1 MSCTHTINSCQHTVN
16 THSNINKSL
25 KLESNL
31 SNITLYHGSPNTELT
46 QLDIAKSYGSGD
58 QYGRGLYL
66 TTDYDEADGYAKG
79 GRVYKV
85 QLDDSLKF
93 FNMEDKLPK
102 GIVDFLYNELK
113 DSDDDFRNSILRY
126 ARKIYK
132 NDDMD
137 SLEKFY
143 DEKEE
148 EWKSKDGY
156 YSANK
161 PEVDRDDK
169 GDLIVIYTDY
179 NDLKNSLEQLTGN
192 MTLRAFGGDLN
203 PQLFGNW
210 IMSEG
215 YDGIITH
222 SGKWYILYKH
232 PEKAKIVENL
242 QKEESNFRAFKFIN
256 HKKTQVDEGNN
267 RQELEDKYEGSEI
280 FVDENDDISKMCES
294 NQYPLDVKDIKN
306 LNQWFR
312 DNIDKEPD
320 EDWRNRLK
328 DAYDC
333 SYTQIFKGSPLKR
346 KREIVQQYLDYKNK
360 IEESKKSDDLYYTI
374 YNHAKK
380 LIELN
385 PNIEPDKLNMSNTYL
400 TDDLETIRT
409 YNEVLKKIDS
419 LTKYLDTDIKLGV
432 ISEEK
437 AQYKRDIAGI
447 MKRYVDMR
455 INTIK
460 GIKTEST
467 HKLEE
472 ASRNELL
479 ALAKSETITRYNKS
493 AGYKGFYL
501 VDIDTTAIKTRDAL
515 IITNKVGKYYDTIEL
530 EDILYWIGLEVDN
543 SRDKKATVENV
554 RKALRGAMD
563 GMDIK
568 VDCSCP
574 DFCLEENTLI
584 KLLNGEVISVKD
596 MKDRFDNNEELWVY
610 STDEKGDFKPGKVT
624 NVWISGYKDEMIKIT
639 LDNGREIITTPNHR
653 YMMRDGSYKRADE
666 LKEKDSLMP
675 LYFNYHNGYEAVKSN
690 SEKVTTYHSVYKLV
704 ADELLQDK
712 KEEARQRTGEDIIQI
727 HHKDFN
733 KLNNYPSNLNPMGR
747 LEHWHYHASLGKEH
761 IGKFIEAGREF
772 WKSDPRRFKAAEKQ
786 KRKAREYQINMW
798 SNFTPEEREEYINKS
813 RQAINRDKLS
823 SALKDVWSSYSLE
836 DRNKR
841 LETNSFITNNPMTNE
856 EFRNSEAF
864 VIRNNNISKSL
875 KEFHKNTT
883 AEQRSKLYG
892 WSKGKKFSDEH
903 RNRISESLKGKKHTE
918 EYKEN
923 MSKKQKEIAPRLKQS
938 RCFRNIRE
946 LIEQKKD
953 ITPENF
959 LANRRGGDTHYLN
972 VFDSFEDMVS
982 TFYNTQQ
989 YNHKVAKVEVIHY
1002 DNAIP
1007 VYDIEVEKYHNFYV
1021 DAGVMLHNCYRF
1033 AYQATVLGYKYG
1045 KPETRE
1051 AKITNP
1057 HNYGSACKHIIAML
1071 SNKQWI
1077 EQVASTVTD
1086 WVVENVEWV
1095 REFLQVTED
1104 EFKVPDEYARYIGK
1118 HGAMKK
1124 AWDKIPDKDTEKEE
1138 QEQDQEMDQEEQP
1151 EEDIQDEIPEEN
1163 NAENQESDEELE
1175 EK

>member
-1 MSCTHTINSCQHTVN
+1 MNCTRTINSCQHIVS

-113 DSDDDFRNSILRY
+113 DSDDDFKNSILRY

-242 QKEESNFRAFKFIN
+242 QKIEESNFRAFKFIN

-346 KREIVQQYLDYKNK
+346 KREIVQQYLNYKNK

-400 TDDLETIRT
+400 TDDLETTRT

-568 VDCSCP
+568 VDCSCS
-574 DFCLEENTLI
+574 DF
-584 KLLNGEVISVKD
+584 
-596 MKDRFDNNEELWVY
+596 RF
-610 STDEKGDFKPGKVT
+610 
-624 NVWISGYKDEMIKIT
+624 
-639 LDNGREIITTPNHR
+639 
-653 YMMRDGSYKRADE
+653 
-666 LKEKDSLMP
+666 
-675 LYFNYHNGYEAVKSN
+675 
-690 SEKVTTYHSVYKLV
+690 
-704 ADELLQDK
+704 
-712 KEEARQRTGEDIIQI
+712 
-727 HHKDFN
+727 
-733 KLNNYPSNLNPMGR
+733 
-747 LEHWHYHASLGKEH
+747 
-761 IGKFIEAGREF
+761 
-772 WKSDPRRFKAAEKQ
+772 RF
-786 KRKAREYQINMW
+786 
-798 SNFTPEEREEYINKS
+798 S
-813 RQAINRDKLS
+813 
-823 SALKDVWSSYSLE
+823 
-836 DRNKR
+836 
-841 LETNSFITNNPMTNE
+841 
-856 EFRNSEAF
+856 
-864 VIRNNNISKSL
+864 
-875 KEFHKNTT
+875 
-883 AEQRSKLYG
+883 
-892 WSKGKKFSDEH
+892 
-903 RNRISESLKGKKHTE
+903 
-918 EYKEN
+918 
-923 MSKKQKEIAPRLKQS
+923 
-938 RCFRNIRE
+938 
-946 LIEQKKD
+946 
-953 ITPENF
+953 
-959 LANRRGGDTHYLN
+959 
-972 VFDSFEDMVS
+972 
-982 TFYNTQQ
+982 
-989 YNHKVAKVEVIHY
+989 
-1002 DNAIP
+1002 
-1007 VYDIEVEKYHNFYV
+1007 
-1021 DAGVMLHNCYRF
+1021 
-1033 AYQATVLGYKYG
+1033 YQATVLGYKYG

-1057 HNYGSACKHIIAML
+1057 HNYGSMCKHLIAML

-1086 WVVENVEWV
+1086 WVIENVEWV

-1124 AWDKIPDKDTEKEE
+1124 AWNKIPDKDTEKEE

>member
-1 MSCTHTINSCQHTVN
+1 M
-16 THSNINKSL
+16 KY
-25 KLESNL
+25 
-31 SNITLYHGSPNTELT
+31 ITLYHNTSNANAIKINDEGIKGGMRLNAYGKGSEAEGAGVWCTTERGYGYGGATITFQIDENDESLRKQNDT
-46 QLDIAKSYGSGD
+46 EYIVYRDVKPSEILDIDLQVSEVTSTGPHNTMESDIPAVIKKHGKDKVLQVFKKYENKFIEP
-58 QYGRGLYL
+58 YN
-66 TTDYDEADGYAKG
+66 YD
-79 GRVYKV
+79 
-85 QLDDSLKF
+85 LFLK
-93 FNMEDKLPK
+93 
-102 GIVDFLYNELK
+102 
-113 DSDDDFRNSILRY
+113 
-126 ARKIYK
+126 
-132 NDDMD
+132 
-137 SLEKFY
+137 
-143 DEKEE
+143 
-148 EWKSKDGY
+148 
-156 YSANK
+156 
-161 PEVDRDDK
+161 
-169 GDLIVIYTDY
+169 LI
-179 NDLKNSLEQLTGN
+179 ETGN
-192 MTLRAFGGDLN
+192 KYCRGSIKL
-203 PQLFGNW
+203 
-210 IMSEG
+210 
-215 YDGIITH
+215 
-222 SGKWYILYKH
+222 
-232 PEKAKIVENL
+232 
-242 QKEESNFRAFKFIN
+242 EESNFRAFKFIN

-400 TDDLETIRT
+400 TDDLETTRT

-455 INTIK
+455 INTIR

-574 DFCLEENTLI
+574 DF
-584 KLLNGEVISVKD
+584 
-596 MKDRFDNNEELWVY
+596 RF
-610 STDEKGDFKPGKVT
+610 
-624 NVWISGYKDEMIKIT
+624 
-639 LDNGREIITTPNHR
+639 
-653 YMMRDGSYKRADE
+653 
-666 LKEKDSLMP
+666 
-675 LYFNYHNGYEAVKSN
+675 
-690 SEKVTTYHSVYKLV
+690 
-704 ADELLQDK
+704 
-712 KEEARQRTGEDIIQI
+712 
-727 HHKDFN
+727 
-733 KLNNYPSNLNPMGR
+733 
-747 LEHWHYHASLGKEH
+747 
-761 IGKFIEAGREF
+761 
-772 WKSDPRRFKAAEKQ
+772 RF
-786 KRKAREYQINMW
+786 
-798 SNFTPEEREEYINKS
+798 S
-813 RQAINRDKLS
+813 
-823 SALKDVWSSYSLE
+823 
-836 DRNKR
+836 
-841 LETNSFITNNPMTNE
+841 
-856 EFRNSEAF
+856 
-864 VIRNNNISKSL
+864 
-875 KEFHKNTT
+875 
-883 AEQRSKLYG
+883 
-892 WSKGKKFSDEH
+892 
-903 RNRISESLKGKKHTE
+903 
-918 EYKEN
+918 
-923 MSKKQKEIAPRLKQS
+923 
-938 RCFRNIRE
+938 
-946 LIEQKKD
+946 
-953 ITPENF
+953 
-959 LANRRGGDTHYLN
+959 
-972 VFDSFEDMVS
+972 
-982 TFYNTQQ
+982 
-989 YNHKVAKVEVIHY
+989 
-1002 DNAIP
+1002 
-1007 VYDIEVEKYHNFYV
+1007 
-1021 DAGVMLHNCYRF
+1021 
-1033 AYQATVLGYKYG
+1033 YQATVLGYKYG

-1057 HNYGSACKHIIAML
+1057 HNYGSACKHLIAML

-1138 QEQDQEMDQEEQP
+1138 QDQEMNQEEQP

-1163 NAENQESDEELE
+1163 NAENQESNEELE

>member
-1 MSCTHTINSCQHTVN
+1 MSNV
-16 THSNINKSL
+16 
-25 KLESNL
+25 
-31 SNITLYHGSPNTELT
+31 SNITLILYHNTSNENALKINKEGIIPGLRSKVYGKGSE
-46 QLDIAKSYGSGD
+46 AEGSGIWCSTIRG
-58 QYGRGLYL
+58 YGYGGATITFKVNENDKDVVKQNDTEYVIYRKILPSEIIDIDLCVSTIPSNGTHNTVESDIPLAIKKYGKDKLLNVFNKNQNKFTPPYNYEQFIHLIETGEKYCKGTISL
-66 TTDYDEADGYAKG
+66 TENKVQGIPSKYDFLVKDMYKGGDGY
-79 GRVYKV
+79 
-85 QLDDSLKF
+85 
-93 FNMEDKLPK
+93 
-102 GIVDFLYNELK
+102 
-113 DSDDDFRNSILRY
+113 
-126 ARKIYK
+126 
-132 NDDMD
+132 
-137 SLEKFY
+137 
-143 DEKEE
+143 
-148 EWKSKDGY
+148 W
-156 YSANK
+156 
-161 PEVDRDDK
+161 
-169 GDLIVIYTDY
+169 VI
-179 NDLKNSLEQLTGN
+179 
-192 MTLRAFGGDLN
+192 
-203 PQLFGNW
+203 
-210 IMSEG
+210 
-215 YDGIITH
+215 
-222 SGKWYILYKH
+222 
-232 PEKAKIVENL
+232 
-242 QKEESNFRAFKFIN
+242 
-256 HKKTQVDEGNN
+256 
-267 RQELEDKYEGSEI
+267 ELEDGY
-280 FVDENDDISKMCES
+280 DDGVGNNYIWEKTKKEALLVLDTRYNEYKSLKESKH
-294 NQYPLDVKDIKN
+294 
-306 LNQWFR
+306 
-312 DNIDKEPD
+312 
-320 EDWRNRLK
+320 
-328 DAYDC
+328 
-333 SYTQIFKGSPLKR
+333 
-346 KREIVQQYLDYKNK
+346 K
-360 IEESKKSDDLYYTI
+360 IEEVSRNDLLAK
-374 YNHAKK
+374 AKK
-380 LIELN
+380 
-385 PNIEPDKLNMSNTYL
+385 
-400 TDDLETIRT
+400 
-409 YNEVLKKIDS
+409 
-419 LTKYLDTDIKLGV
+419 
-432 ISEEK
+432 
-437 AQYKRDIAGI
+437 Q
-447 MKRYVDMR
+447 
-455 INTIK
+455 
-460 GIKTEST
+460 
-467 HKLEE
+467 
-472 ASRNELL
+472 
-479 ALAKSETITRYNKS
+479 TITRYKKS
-493 AGYKGFYL
+493 AGYKGFSI
-501 VDIDTTAIKTRDAL
+501 VDIDTTSVFT
-515 IITNKVGKYYDTIEL
+515 TNCLRVTCRVGKYWDTVEM
-530 EDILYWIGLEVDN
+530 ENILYWIQLAAEEKTPYNEKYQITTKGVTKAIMN
-543 SRDKKATVENV
+543 SI
-554 RKALRGAMD
+554 D

-568 VDCSCP
+568 IDCSCP

-1002 DNAIP
+1002 GNAIP

-1033 AYQATVLGYKYG
+1033 AYMATKLKYKYG
-1045 KPETRE
+1045 KPENRP
-1051 AKITNP
+1051 ADITNP
-1057 HNYGSACKHIIAML
+1057 NDYGSMCKHLISML
-1071 SNKQWI
+1071 SNKKWLQQVTGTVMDFIVDRI
-1077 EQVASTVTD
+1077 EDVNKYLKTKPGEELTLPNELARQNAKAAFYKKLFDKDEEVREQEDTD
-1086 WVVENVEWV
+1086 NNIEDTNVE
-1095 REFLQVTED
+1095 Q
-1104 EFKVPDEYARYIGK
+1104 
-1118 HGAMKK
+1118 
-1124 AWDKIPDKDTEKEE
+1124 DKIDNTETQNNQTNNE
-1138 QEQDQEMDQEEQP
+1138 QQEEG
-1151 EEDIQDEIPEEN
+1151 EE
-1163 NAENQESDEELE
+1163 
-1175 EK
+1175 